1 MSAHNYNPTAADEL
15 LQQIN
20 RSTDVYDF
28 VESDEDSS
36 KESFRVHRAV
46 TIRLKRD
53 SMIKSGETS
62 GFIRHKRNRSP
73 CIDLDI
79 SSIDENVPAA
89 PKKAKCTPIT
99 QDFNDSSN
107 FNDHLDIF
115 DTEYSCNAS
124 SSNGIDLCSSSVSTQ
139 QSISDSCS
147 EINTFSESGSQKSV
161 STKKNGKAASKK
173 KKKVCEK
180 SKPKK
185 SADTGFV
192 VLDFDMMAGDKINS
206 RFLVT
211 RCDHHIYGFN
221 GNRKDGKRYRCRNRK
236 CRAFVILGEDG
247 QCKRFNASP
256 KHVHKNS
263 STDVETKY
271 WNLIALNE
279 MRAICRNV
287 AAIAGG
293 RRIATIKKI
302 FTDVKKK

>member
-1 MSAHNYNPTAADEL
+1 
-15 LQQIN
+15 
-20 RSTDVYDF
+20 
-28 VESDEDSS
+28 
-36 KESFRVHRAV
+36 
-46 TIRLKRD
+46 
-53 SMIKSGETS
+53 MIKSGETS
-62 GFIRHKRNRSP
+62 GLIRHKRNRSP
-73 CIDLDI
+73 SKEKSCIDLDI

-107 FNDHLDIF
+107 FNDNLDIF

-124 SSNGIDLCSSSVSTQ
+124 SSNGIDLCSSSTQ

-180 SKPKK
+180 SKPTG
-185 SADTGFV
+185 ADTGFV